1 MDRRLE
7 DWCDQ
12 VIAEV
17 RSWVDHNAIR
27 AELEAH
33 IEDRCA
39 ALEELN
45 YPLELAAERTLAAMG
60 DPVEV
65 GKALD
70 KEHSLWL
77 GRLWIASV
85 VAMALMSI
93 VVLVDVQLSAGSFLR
108 FRDKVME
115 TVAPEPYEEYWVEL
129 DENFDA
135 KAVYGSEFDYTCIA
149 VSSAEAVDA
158 GNWTVEIPK
167 AVWWNRFD
175 KFTYVAIM
183 MIVTPD
189 RLWHGSAFENA
200 DELLVTV
207 GNHGEAVNLSARKNM
222 GLGSSG
228 FPWYSVDDSRQSF
241 GSRVYC
247 VRVTIKGEA
256 DWVEIS
262 WPYGDQPWSLRV
274 EKEAAS

>member
-1 MDRRLE
+1 MDGRLE
-7 DWCDQ
+7 NWCDQ

-17 RSWVDHNAIR
+17 RSWVDHNRIR
-27 AELEAH
+27 AELEEH
-33 IEDRCA
+33 IEDRCM

-45 YPLELAAERTLAAMG
+45 YPPELAAERTLAAMG

-70 KEHSLWL
+70 REHSPLL
-77 GRLWIASV
+77 GWLWIASV
-85 VAMALMSI
+85 VAIALMSI
-93 VVLVDVQLSAGSFLR
+93 VVLVDIQLSAGSFVR

-115 TVAPEPYEEYWVEL
+115 TVVPEPYEEYWVEL

-135 KAVYGSEFDYTCIA
+135 KAAYGSEFDYTCIA
-149 VSSAEAVDA
+149 VSGAEAVDA

-183 MIVTPD
+183 MTVTPD
-189 RLWHGSAFENA
+189 QLWHGSAFENA

-207 GNHGEAVNLSARKNM
+207 GNHGEAVNLGARKNM

-228 FPWYSVDDSRQSF
+228 FPWYSVDDSRLSF

-247 VRVTIKGEA
+247 VGVTIKGEA